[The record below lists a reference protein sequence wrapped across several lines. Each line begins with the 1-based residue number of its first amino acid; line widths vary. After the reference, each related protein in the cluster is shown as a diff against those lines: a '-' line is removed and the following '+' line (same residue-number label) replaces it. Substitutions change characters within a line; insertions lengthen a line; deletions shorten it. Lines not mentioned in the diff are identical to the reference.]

1 MNMTTTE
8 LVSRKRG
15 VILEEIEVQREMLSF
30 WGHLPETKKNIE
42 LKISELELSLENL
55 TKIIQK

>member
-15 VILEEIEVQREMLSF
+15 VILDEIEVQREMLAF

-42 LKISELELSLENL
+42 LKISQLEKSLEEL
-55 TKIIQK
+55 PKII

>member
-8 LVSRKRG
+8 LVSRKRQ
-15 VILEEIEVQREMLSF
+15 VILDEIEVQKEMLAF

-42 LKISELELSLENL
+42 LMISELEKSLEEL

>member
-8 LVSRKRG
+8 LVSRKRQ
-15 VILEEIEVQREMLSF
+15 VILDEIEVQKEMLAF

-42 LKISELELSLENL
+42 LKIAELELSLENL